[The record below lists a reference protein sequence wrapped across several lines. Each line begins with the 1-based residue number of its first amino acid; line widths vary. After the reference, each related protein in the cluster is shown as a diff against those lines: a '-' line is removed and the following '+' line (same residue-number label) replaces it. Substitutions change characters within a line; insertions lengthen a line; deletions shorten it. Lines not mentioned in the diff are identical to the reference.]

1 MSISGRC
8 YRLAVNDDEEVTLDL
23 IGMLMNLHK
32 FLPVFCQLPSSH
44 VQPSETRQVWL
55 GFVTQKLFVLQK
67 IFRLAG
73 TFF

>member
-32 FLPVFCQLPSSH
+32 FLPVFCGFLP
-44 VQPSETRQVWL
+44 T
-55 GFVTQKLFVLQK
+55 
-67 IFRLAG
+67 A
-73 TFF
+73 